1 MALID
6 SPLLTCGSSQ
16 VTRLPLM
23 LHRVMYCLGQV
34 TEVIAVVVHCV
45 RYLHSTFSCGD
56 LLPERDSLVRS
67 DYLQINPQATTTLTL
82 IFLTS
87 LFGHL

>member
-1 MALID
+1 
-6 SPLLTCGSSQ
+6 
-16 VTRLPLM
+16 
-23 LHRVMYCLGQV
+23 MYCLEQV

-45 RYLHSTFSCGD
+45 RYLLSTFSCGD

-67 DYLQINPQATTTLTL
+67 DYLQIHPQATTTLTL

-87 LFGHL
+87 LFGHLRTSEVIGRVTATCGCNL